1 MSDLPTATVVSTEHG
16 PGHSSLLGPLAI
28 VLAVLG
34 TASIVQRVLNARLM
48 AKLRGN
54 IDVDF
59 DAILSSLETLHF
71 VFFLILLLCS
81 VGVAVLTFLMWRRL
95 EPGRL
100 ARTALAAFSLLAL
113 NALIDV
119 LFRIAQFA
127 KLNSA
132 LQVVWKNN
140 SILAILLLIHAGGM
154 ALLLWFLHT
163 RSSSRSTGQAIVWV
177 GFAALGLHA
186 THTLFLIFSPPAA
199 DPGLWMPL
207 ILRTGTFTVA
217 VLCAAWL
224 AWKGRTHFEARDVTA
239 SIAWAPAARGLRLYQ
254 RGLVWRLILTF
265 SGYVL
270 LFMAAK
276 GRSRAMLETIS
287 WALPLMSIVTGAVMT
302 IGVFQFARQPAGSR
316 AGGPAVLAGVM
327 MVLALFIDV
336 SLFASLLQVLEIDQN
351 SMGYGD
357 ISAARKSLEAAQS
370 MANWGMALSLGAF
383 VALLASFHRVA
394 RALEDAELMGQAF
407 SVGVTIVLMGSV
419 AWGLRYWLS
428 SAQRITLGTAVVSA
442 IGILLTVLVLVIAH
456 LNLVGKLGVRM
467 AYASDA
473 EMVDEAPGPTSG
485 EV

>member
-34 TASIVQRVLNARLM
+34 AASLVHRVLNARLM
-48 AKLRGN
+48 ATLRAN

-59 DAILSSLETLHF
+59 DATLSSLETLHL
-71 VFFLILLLCS
+71 VFFPILLLCS
-81 VGVAVLTFLMWRRL
+81 VGLAVITFLMWRRL

-119 LFRIAQFA
+119 LFRIAEFA
-127 KLNSA
+127 KLDSV
-132 LQVVWKNN
+132 LQIVWKHN
-140 SILAILLLIHAGGM
+140 SIVAALVLIHVGGM
-154 ALLLWFLHT
+154 ALLLWFLYA
-163 RSSSRSTGQAIVWV
+163 RSSSRSTGLAIVW
-177 GFAALGLHA
+177 LGLA
-186 THTLFLIFSPPAA
+186 ILGINAAHTLLRICLPPTTDTGLWLPLIF
-199 DPGLWMPL
+199 G
-207 ILRTGTFTVA
+207 TGTFTVA
-217 VLCAAWL
+217 VFCAAWL
-224 AWKGRTHFEARDVTA
+224 AWKGRTHFEARDLTA
-239 SIAWAPAARGLRLYQ
+239 SVAWAPAALGLRLYQ

-287 WALPLMSIVTGAVMT
+287 WALPLMAIVTGAVMT
-302 IGVFQFARQPAGSR
+302 IGVFKFARQPAGSR

-327 MVLALFIDV
+327 MAFALFIDV
-336 SLFASLLQVLEIDQN
+336 SLFASLLQVLGLDGN
-351 SMGYGD
+351 SVGYGD

-370 MANWGMALSLGAF
+370 MATWGMALSLGAF
-383 VALLASFHRVA
+383 VALLVSFHRVA
-394 RALEDAELMGQAF
+394 RALEDAELAGQAF
-407 SVGVTIVLMGSV
+407 SVGVTIVLMGSF

-428 SAQRITLGTAVVSA
+428 TAQRITLGTAMVSA
-442 IGILLTVLVLVIAH
+442 IGILLVVLVLVIAH
-456 LNLVGKLGVRM
+456 LNLVGKLAVRM

-473 EMVDEAPGPTSG
+473 EIVDEALDRDDA
-485 EV
+485 